1 MMDFSLSLFLAYLV
15 GSIPFG
21 LVVTRLAGLGDIRS
35 IGSGNIGATNVMR
48 TGKKS
53 LAVATVILDGG
64 KGAAA
69 IFIASYV
76 LPDQQIGWIGF
87 AAVCGHCF
95 PVWLKFRGGKGVA
108 TGLASIA
115 LLSWQAGIVMAL
127 SWLITAKLS
136 KISSLAALTGYG
148 ICLIWIAVMQPQHS
162 LAMAAIIALSV
173 IRHHENIG
181 RLWRGEES
189 RFSAK
194 K

>member
-1 MMDFSLSLFLAYLV
+1 MIDFSLALCAAYLL

-21 LVVTRLAGLGDIRS
+21 LVVTRLAGMGDIRS

-53 LAVATVILDGG
+53 LALATVILDGG

-69 IFIASYV
+69 IFIASLL

-115 LLSWQAGIVMAL
+115 LLNWPAGLVMAL
-127 SWLITAKLS
+127 SWLLTAKIS
-136 KISSLAALTGYG
+136 RISSLAALTGYG
-148 ICLIWIAVMQPQHS
+148 ICLLWIVIIQPQHS
-162 LAMAAIIALSV
+162 LAMVAIIALSV
-173 IRHHENIG
+173 IRHHENIR

-194 K
+194 T